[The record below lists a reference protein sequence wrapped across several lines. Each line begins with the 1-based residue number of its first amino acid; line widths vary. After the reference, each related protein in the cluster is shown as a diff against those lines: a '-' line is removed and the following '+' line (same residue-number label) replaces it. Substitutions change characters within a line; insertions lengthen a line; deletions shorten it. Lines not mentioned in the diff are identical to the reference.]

1 MATACY
7 IIFSIFFPFLN
18 ELSVTFLSTFGLN
31 DMIMIFR
38 LIGESFRFAW
48 DALRQ
53 NKLRTMLSLLGI
65 SIGIFI
71 IIAVFTG
78 VDTMRNKLQSSVDK
92 LGSKTLFVDKWP
104 WIFSGNFPWWKYSN
118 RPEPS
123 LRDYMALRDRMEMAD
138 GVCFEASTS
147 NRTIKYRS
155 NSVEGVKLNTGSQEY
170 NKTWNLEFQDGRY
183 FTENE
188 GKSGSPVCILGA
200 EVANGLFNG
209 EEPIGKQIKIMGRR
223 ITVVGVFKKE
233 GQDMMGM
240 SQDNNVLIPLNLA
253 KGIFNV
259 ENQRYNPQVTV
270 RGKENVNFEDV
281 ESELKGLMRS
291 IRRLQPGEED
301 NFSLNKTTML
311 SNQLDVMFSVVKVA
325 GWIIGGFSIL
335 VGGFGIANIMFVSVK
350 ERTNIIGIQKSLGA
364 KNYFILLQ
372 FIFESVALCILG
384 GILGLGLVYILTL
397 AFKYAVDIEIIL
409 YFSNIVLGI
418 GVSVVI
424 GLISGFWPAYSASK
438 LDPVEAIRS

>member
-1 MATACY
+1 
-7 IIFSIFFPFLN
+7 
-18 ELSVTFLSTFGLN
+18 
-31 DMIMIFR
+31 MIMIFR
-38 LIGESFRFAW
+38 LVGESFRFAW

-92 LGSKTLFVDKWP
+92 LGSKTIFIQKWP
-104 WIFSGNFPWWKYSN
+104 WIFSGNFPWWKYVN

-123 LRDYMALRDRMEMAD
+123 LRDYMALRDRMETAE
-138 GVCFEASTS
+138 GVCFEASAS

-155 NSVEGVKLNTGSQEY
+155 NSVEGIKLNAGSQEY
-170 NKTWNLEFQDGRY
+170 DKTWNLEFQDGRY
-183 FTENE
+183 FTESE
-188 GKSGSPVCILGA
+188 GISGSPVCILGA
-200 EVANGLFNG
+200 EVADGLFAG
-209 EEPIGKQIKIMGRR
+209 EDPIGKQIKIMGRR

-233 GQDMMGM
+233 GEDMMDM
-240 SQDNNVLIPLNLA
+240 SQDKNVLIPLNLA
-253 KGIFNV
+253 KGIFDV
-259 ENQRYNPQVTV
+259 QNQRYGPQVTV
-270 RGKENVNFEDV
+270 RGKENISFEEV

-291 IRRLQPGEED
+291 IRRLQPGVED
-301 NFSLNKTTML
+301 DFSLNKTTMI

-384 GILGLGLVYILTL
+384 GMLGLGLVYVLTL
-397 AFKYAVDIEIIL
+397 IATYGFEVEIIL
-409 YFSNIVLGI
+409 YLNNIILGI
-418 GVSVVI
+418 GVSVII
-424 GLISGFWPAYSASK
+424 GLISGFWPAYAASR

>member
-1 MATACY
+1 
-7 IIFSIFFPFLN
+7 
-18 ELSVTFLSTFGLN
+18 
-31 DMIMIFR
+31 MIFR
-38 LIGESFRFAW
+38 LVGESFRFAW

-65 SIGIFI
+65 TIGIFI

-92 LGSKTLFVDKWP
+92 LGSKTIFIQKWP
-104 WIFSGNFPWWKYSN
+104 WIFSGNFPWWKYVN

-123 LRDYMALRDRMEMAD
+123 LRDYTALKDRMEMAQ
-138 GVCFEASTS
+138 GICFEASAS

-155 NSVEGVKLNTGSQEY
+155 NSVEGATLNTATQEY
-170 NKTWNLEFQDGRY
+170 DRTWTLEFQDGRY
-183 FTENE
+183 FTESE
-188 GKSGSPVCILGA
+188 GKSGSPVCVVGA
-200 EVANGLFNG
+200 DIADGLFNG
-209 EEPIGKQIKIMGRR
+209 EDPIGKQVKIMGRR

-233 GQDMMGM
+233 GDDMMGM
-240 SQDNNVLIPLNLA
+240 SQDKNVLIPLNLA
-253 KGIFNV
+253 KSMFDV
-259 ENQRYNPQVTV
+259 ENERYNPQVTV
-270 RGKENVNFEDV
+270 RGRDNVSFEDV

-291 IRRLQPGEED
+291 IHRLRPGQED
-301 NFSLNKTTML
+301 DFSLNKTTMI
-311 SNQLDVMFSVVKVA
+311 SNQLDVMFGVVKVA

-372 FIFESVALCILG
+372 FIFESVALCIMG
-384 GILGLGLVYILTL
+384 GLLGLGLVYIGTVIFKL
-397 AFKYAVDIEIIL
+397 AADIEVIL
-409 YFSNIVLGI
+409 YLSNIILGI
-418 GVSVVI
+418 GVSVII
-424 GLISGFWPAYSASK
+424 GLISGFWPAYSASR